1 MSDGQGRKFG
11 QAGRWIWYFEHF
23 PPLCFPGILLLHFLP
38 LLLYSSIRLP
48 WWVWRFLHER
58 AGEAFV
64 VKLRLKRFGR
74 RHRPYYRLCAMDTRS
89 ARDSKAIEE
98 LGTYNPIEPD
108 ADKQVDVK
116 ADRVKYWLS
125 VGAQPSDTV
134 RSLLRRVEIDPTPGQ
149 KVS

>member
-1 MSDGQGRKFG
+1 
-11 QAGRWIWYFEHF
+11 
-23 PPLCFPGILLLHFLP
+23 
-38 LLLYSSIRLP
+38 
-48 WWVWRFLHER
+48 
-58 AGEAFV
+58 V